1 MQANNSRQ
9 AHLFSY
15 CVYTWLVYN
24 EHMKTILVPFR
35 ATPDER
41 KRWSKALKSEG
52 KTLSEVCRAA
62 LNRFAKRVE
71 KKESEDD

>member
-1 MQANNSRQ
+1 
-9 AHLFSY
+9 
-15 CVYTWLVYN
+15 
-24 EHMKTILVPFR
+24 MKTILVPFR

-71 KKESEDD
+71 KKESEDDE